1 MKWFSNTK
9 NLDFKTYPFVPSMID
24 YQGQYCGVDTPGRS
38 KNSIKEFH
46 DYPIQDFDY
55 QFNSWGFR
63 GEDFEQYLGDKVNI
77 CLGDSLTVNIGG
89 PVEHSWCSQLA
100 KHFSIPTINLGMAAA
115 GNDAIKLVC
124 DRACELFNVQNI
136 FVMYSFFPRRLV
148 NGRFKQYT
156 YTDYK
161 QDLEYFLEQR
171 IPDAYECGLPGW
183 CWTDEEKQFL
193 SDSKIYFLDESI
205 VGWFSNDHLIDDRK
219 HVVKESY
226 NTLRGPDWPTLKEFV
241 NGADPHPDM
250 LTKQFGQFMSYR
262 VYTSRDGYHMTY
274 DANKVYA
281 DYFYQQWKATNES

>member
-9 NLDFKTYPFVPSMID
+9 DLDFKTYPFVPSMID

-38 KNSIKEFH
+38 KKSIKEFH

-77 CLGDSLTVNIGG
+77 CLGDSITVNIGG
-89 PVEHSWCSQLA
+89 PVEHSWCGQLA

-124 DRACELFNVQNI
+124 DSACELFNVQNI

-183 CWTDEEKQFL
+183 CWTDEEVQFL
-193 SDSKIYFLDESI
+193 SDLKIYFLDVPL
-205 VGWFSNDHLIDDRK
+205 VGQFSNDQDRK
-219 HVVKESY
+219 YIVKESY
-226 NTLRGPDWPTLKEFV
+226 NNLKGTDWPSLKEFV

-250 LTKQFGQFMSYR
+250 LTKQFGQFISYLI
-262 VYTSRDGYHMTY
+262 YTNRDGYHLNY
-274 DANKVYA
+274 NSNKIYA
-281 DYFYQQWKATNES
+281 DYLYQQWSQENES